1 MKNKTL
7 PLLFAVFSVFPAIV
21 FGQDNEKL
29 IKDYISQN
37 KIREYKKSDL
47 NNFIVDN
54 VDPSKSL
61 NGDVVKL
68 IQTYNG
74 LPIYSSVGTALIKDS
89 KVAYYTDNFIKDYV
103 AASAKNASI
112 SEKIA
117 LKNIAI
123 DLENDKV
130 SSLPIIGFFEKGTDK
145 LTSAK
150 QRLVY
155 ISDKNKELRLAY
167 EFIFKEPDTANSW
180 NILIDANTGK
190 ILSKINLNLACNFH
204 DGAYGHDHSGSQVN
218 MMPQLQDFYIHDNIQ
233 KKNMMFFAP
242 DNASYNVF
250 ALPLEAPTFGQ
261 RSLVSNPWI
270 LASSPEGW
278 HSNVTT
284 HYTITRGNN
293 VYAYDD
299 KDNDEQTFGASPD
312 GGATRNFNFAY
323 DPNGLT
329 YNNLSAATTNLFY
342 ISNMVHDIF
351 YKFGFTESARNFQS
365 NNFGNGG
372 LDDDEVFAQSQDGGG
387 FNNANFA
394 TYPDNYNPIMQMYL
408 WLGSN
413 RKLWYNAP
421 TDAASRVVNAGIAQ
435 FGSQLNDIGITGDV
449 KIPTVLE
456 ACTSIPAGE
465 LTGKIA
471 LIQRGTCGFAIKV
484 KNAETAG
491 AIGAIIYNNAAN
503 GATIG
508 NMAGDGVVSPT
519 VTIPS
524 ILVAEA
530 EGLFMKDKLDANTT
544 VNTTLRADTKYDG
557 SFDNG
562 IVTHEYGHGISN
574 RLTGDGY
581 SCLNARPYNGNP
593 TYSKEQMGE
602 GWSDFFAL
610 MLTNK
615 PGDNSTVARGIGTY
629 PIGQPIT
636 GGGIRPEKYSP
647 DFNVNGFTYA
657 DTNGMEYSDNGTM
670 VADSHSIGFVWAS
683 MLWDLHWKY
692 VEKYGYSSDVT
703 ANATNGSSRVLQLI
717 VNGLKLQTCDPSFI
731 EGRNA
736 ILAAELAAT
745 EGQDKCMIWKVFA
758 KRGLGINASAGDKT
772 NINDQ
777 VENFEVPAECA
788 TLGTDEITS
797 IKDNKISVYPN
808 PAKDEFYIN
817 FPSKT
822 LGKVS
827 VELYDMSGKL
837 VSSEDKISPEN
848 KKAIST
854 SRLVNGTYIVKVKGL
869 GFEANSKVIVK
880 K

>member
-7 PLLFAVFSVFPAIV
+7 PILFAVFSVFPSIA

-61 NGDVVKL
+61 NGNVVKL
-68 IQTYNG
+68 VQTYNG
-74 LPIYSSVGTALIKDS
+74 LPIYSSVATALIKDN
-89 KVAYYTDNFIKDYV
+89 KVTYYTDNFIKDYV
-103 AASAKNASI
+103 TASSKNASI

-117 LKNIAI
+117 LQNIAA
-123 DLENDKV
+123 DLGNDKIA
-130 SSLPIIGFFEKGTDK
+130 SLPIIGFFEKSENK
-145 LTSAK
+145 LLSAK

-155 ISDKNKELRLAY
+155 IDNKNKDLRLAY
-167 EFIFKEPDTANSW
+167 EFILKDPDSADSW

-190 ILSKINLNLACNFH
+190 IISKMNLTLSCNFH
-204 DGAYGHDHSGSQVN
+204 DEAYAHGENQLNV
-218 MMPQLQDFYIHDNIQ
+218 MPQVQDFYIHDNIQ
-233 KKNMMFFAP
+233 KKNMLFLAP

-250 ALPLEAPTFGQ
+250 PLPIEAPTFGS
-261 RSLVSNPWI
+261 RSVVNNPWI

-278 HSNVTT
+278 HSNGTT

-299 KDNDEQTFGASPD
+299 KDNNEDTFGTSPD
-312 GGATRNFNFAY
+312 GGATRNFNFTY
-323 DPNGLT
+323 DPNALT

-351 YKFGFTESARNFQS
+351 YKFGFNETARNFQS
-365 NNFGNGG
+365 NNFTLGG
-372 LDDDEVFAQSQDGGG
+372 LDDDEVFAQSQDGKG

-394 TYPDNYNPIMQMYL
+394 TGPDSYNPVMQMYL
-408 WLGSN
+408 WLQSN
-413 RKLWYNAP
+413 RKVWYNTPA
-421 TDAASRVVNAGIAQ
+421 DATSRIVNAGIAQ
-435 FGSQLNDIGITGDV
+435 FGTPINDIGITGDV
-449 KIPTVLE
+449 KLPSVLE
-456 ACTSIPAGE
+456 ACTAIPAGE

-484 KNAETAG
+484 KNAQLAG
-491 AIGAIIYNNAAN
+491 AIGAIIYNNSAN

-524 ILVAEA
+524 ILITEA
-530 EGLFMKDKLDANTT
+530 EGLFMKGKLDANIP

-562 IVTHEYGHGISN
+562 IVAHEYGHGISN

-581 SCLNARPYNGNP
+581 TCLNADPYGNNT

-615 PGDNSTVARGIGTY
+615 PGDNSTVARGMGTY

-636 GGGIRPEKYSP
+636 GGGIRPAKYSP
-647 DFNVNGFTYA
+647 DFSINGFTYG
-657 DTNGMEYSDNGTM
+657 DTNGLEFASGNDM
-670 VADSHSIGFVWAS
+670 VADSHSIGFIWAS

-731 EGRNA
+731 EGRDA

-745 EGQDKCMIWKVFA
+745 EGVDRCMIWKTFA
-758 KRGLGINASAGDKT
+758 KRGLGVNASAGLKT
-772 NINDQ
+772 DINDQ
-777 VENFEVPAECA
+777 VENFDIPADCA
-788 TLGTDEITS
+788 SLGTNEVISVNDQ
-797 IKDNKISVYPN
+797 KISVYPN

-854 SRLVNGTYIVKVKGL
+854 SRLINGTYIVKVKGL

>member
-1 MKNKTL
+1 MDMKNKTL
-7 PLLFAVFSVFPAIV
+7 PILFAVFSVFPAIV
-21 FGQDNEKL
+21 FGQDNERL

-37 KIREYKKSDL
+37 RIREYKKSDL

-54 VDPSKSL
+54 VDQSKSL
-61 NGDVVKL
+61 NGNVVKL

-74 LPIYSSVGTALIKDS
+74 LPVYSSVATALIKDN
-89 KVAYYTDNFIKDYV
+89 KVTYYTDNFVKDYV
-103 AASAKNASI
+103 AASPKNASI
-112 SEKIA
+112 SERIALQKIA
-117 LKNIAI
+117 S
-123 DLENDKV
+123 DLGNDKI
-130 SSLPIIGFFEKGTDK
+130 STLPIISFFEKGSDR
-145 LTSAK
+145 LFSAK

-155 ISDKNKELRLAY
+155 VNNKNKDLRLAY
-167 EFIFKEPDTANSW
+167 EFLFKEPDAVDSW
-180 NILIDANTGK
+180 SILIDANNGEV
-190 ILSKINLNLACNFH
+190 ISKINLNVSCNFH
-204 DGAYGHDHSGSQVN
+204 DDAYGHSESQVN
-218 MMPQLQDFYIHDNIQ
+218 VMPQQRDFYIHDNIQ
-233 KKNMMFFAP
+233 KKNMLFLAP

-250 ALPLEAPTFGQ
+250 PLPIEAPTFGP
-261 RSLVSNPWI
+261 RSIVNNPWI

-278 HSNVTT
+278 HSNGTN

-299 KDNDEQTFGASPD
+299 KDNDEATFGTSPD

-323 DPNGLT
+323 DANGLT

-342 ISNMVHDIF
+342 ISNMIHDIF
-351 YKFGFTESARNFQS
+351 YKFGFTEPARNFQS

-372 LDDDEVFAQSQDGGG
+372 LDDDEVFAQSQDGKG

-394 TYPDNYNPIMQMYL
+394 TGPDNYNPVMQMYL

-413 RKLWYNAP
+413 RKAWYNTPA
-421 TDAASRVVNAGIAQ
+421 DATSRIVDAGIAQ

-449 KIPTVLE
+449 KLSSVLD
-456 ACTSIPAGE
+456 ACTALPAGE

-471 LIQRGTCGFAIKV
+471 LIQRGTCGFAVKV
-484 KNAETAG
+484 KNAQLAG
-491 AIGAIIYNNAAN
+491 AIGAIIYNNSVN
-503 GATIG
+503 GANIG
-508 NMAGDGVVSPT
+508 NMAGDGVISPT

-524 ILVAEA
+524 ILITEA
-530 EGLFMKDKLDANTT
+530 EGIFMKDKLTANIS
-544 VNTTLRADTKYDG
+544 VNTTLKADTKYDG

-581 SCLNARPYNGNP
+581 TCLNARPYGTNT

-610 MLTNK
+610 MVTNK
-615 PGDNSTVARGIGTY
+615 PGDNSSVARGIGTY

-636 GGGIRPEKYSP
+636 GVGIRPAKYSP
-647 DFNVNGFTYA
+647 DFSVNGFTYG
-657 DTNGMEYSDNGTM
+657 DTNGLEYADGTEM
-670 VADSHSIGFVWAS
+670 VADSHSIGFIWAS

-703 ANATNGSSRVLQLI
+703 ANATNGSSKVLQLI
-717 VNGLKLQTCDPSFI
+717 VDGLKLQTCDPTFI
-731 EGRNA
+731 DGRNA

-758 KRGLGINASAGDKT
+758 KRGLGVNASAGLKT
-772 NINDQ
+772 DINDQ
-777 VENFEVPAECA
+777 VENFDVPAACA
-788 TLGTDEITS
+788 SLGTDEVTS
-797 IKDNKISVYPN
+797 IKDNKISIYPN
-808 PAKDEFYIN
+808 PARDEFYIT

-837 VSSEDKISPEN
+837 VSSEDKISPEA

-854 SRLVNGTYIVKVKGL
+854 NRLVNGTYMVKVKGL